1 MRDRRSGRERHHC
14 DDRASSRGRLHR
26 DDRARSRSRL
36 HQDDRARSRSRLHQ
50 DDRAVSVTVGYVLT
64 LAIASLLL
72 SGLFIAGGAFVD
84 TERERAAQGQL
95 SVIGERLAADLM
107 TVDRLAGTAE
117 SPANLTVDRP
127 VTLPPRV
134 SGAGYRIAITT
145 SGAEGTEG
153 TIRLESDRTDA
164 IVEVPF
170 RTRADTEIRNAT
182 VAGGDLRIRWDP
194 TVGTDGAVV
203 VSES

>member
-1 MRDRRSGRERHHC
+1 MRDSRPGQDRGHR
-14 DDRASSRGRLHR
+14 DDRAGSRGRLHH
-26 DDRARSRSRL
+26 DDRTGSRGRL
-36 HQDDRARSRSRLHQ
+36 HHDDRTGSRGRLRH

-72 SGLFIAGGAFVD
+72 SGLFIAGGSFVD

-134 SGAGYRIAITT
+134 SGAGYRITVTT
-145 SGAEGTEG
+145 TGAEGTEG

-170 RTRADTEIRNAT
+170 RTRSDTEIRNAT
-182 VAGGDLRIRWDP
+182 VTGGDLRIRWDP
-194 TVGTDGAVV
+194 TAGADGAVV